1 MTKTNLTLQLEVETV
16 LRVKVLAARRGTS
29 VSALVARTL
38 EGMVA
43 EDERYEAARARAM
56 DLLEEP
62 PALGGRTW
70 TRDDLYADRLD
81 RLGAPRAE

>member
-38 EGMVA
+38 EGMVV
-43 EDERYEAARARAM
+43 EDERYEAARARTM
-56 DLLEEP
+56 ELLEQP
-62 PALGGRTW
+62 PAMGGRTW

-81 RLGAPRAE
+81 RFGAARSK